1 MPKVVEASDCTYF
14 EYKSV
19 KNIPPE
25 NFDNQFVKDLQNKDV
40 KKLSLL
46 KWKKYPLIK
55 LIIDISGIILR
66 DFFQVSQISF
76 ELNLNNF

>member
-1 MPKVVEASDCTYF
+1 MREV
-14 EYKSV
+14 
-19 KNIPPE
+19 PPPPF
-25 NFDNQFVKDLQNKDV
+25 NDQFVKDLLNGDV

-66 DFFQVSQISF
+66 DFFRF
-76 ELNLNNF
+76 LELVLN